1 MEGFK
6 EYVKRFGNIRED
18 VFIELKTNYTQIY
31 LSKKEIF
38 SSEGEYA
45 RKVGFLEKGIIR
57 AFIRNSEGKEYTKQ
71 FFFAPSIIGAYSSLL
86 TNQPNKII
94 QEALTNCSIWIAD
107 YSKIE
112 ALYARHHEM
121 ERIGRKI
128 AEYYYLEKERNLV
141 EMALFDADKRY
152 LLLKERFPAIES
164 QVQQYHIASYL
175 GISPTQLS
183 RIRKKMKIS

>member
-1 MEGFK
+1 MKGFR
-6 EYVKRFGNIRED
+6 EYVKKFGNIKED
-18 VFIELKTNYTQIY
+18 TFTELKTNYTQIH
-31 LSKKEIF
+31 LSKKELF

-94 QEALTNCSIWIAD
+94 QETLTNCTIWIAD

-121 ERIGRKI
+121 ERVGRKI

-152 LLLKERFPAIES
+152 SLLKERFPTIES

-183 RIRKKMKIS
+183 RIRKKMQIS

>member
-1 MEGFK
+1 MEGFR
-6 EYVKRFGNIRED
+6 EYIKQFGNVKED
-18 VFIELKTNYTQIY
+18 IFQELKANYTQTH

-38 SSEGEYA
+38 SKEGAYA

-57 AFIRNSEGKEYTKQ
+57 AFIRDYQGKEYTKQ
-71 FFFAPSIIGAYSSLL
+71 FFFAPSIIGAYTSLL

-94 QEALTNCSIWIAD
+94 QEALTQCTIWVAD

-112 ALYARHHEM
+112 ALYAKHHEL
-121 ERIGRKI
+121 ERMGRKV

-141 EMALFDADKRY
+141 EMALYDADKRY
-152 LLLKERFPAIES
+152 AFLKERFPTIES

-183 RIRKKMKIS
+183 RIRKKIQNS